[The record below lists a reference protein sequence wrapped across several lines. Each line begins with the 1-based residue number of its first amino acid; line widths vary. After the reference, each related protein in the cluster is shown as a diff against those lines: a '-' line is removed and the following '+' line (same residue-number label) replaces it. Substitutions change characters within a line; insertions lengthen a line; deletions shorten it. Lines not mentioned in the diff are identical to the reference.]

1 MIGATNREGA
11 LGPDAGTPVR
21 ERHFWEDLD
30 RRLPLRLKVVLTVVA
45 VAVLGSL
52 AQLFLFTQRPSG
64 GMLSVIAIGLGV
76 AAIETLVL
84 TVALEYGMVRR
95 VRRIHARVSGLGQDA
110 LREHL
115 PEGAMPPGRDAL
127 FNLARE
133 VDLKL
138 RELDHRER
146 AGAVVT
152 DLGMLST
159 QGASQAELTTRALVL
174 TRNAADLDECLL
186 VDRSGPTIVVSDAA
200 ASAAKVLEGELPI
213 WLGALARSAAHA
225 RRPVLAG
232 RLGVDSAYW
241 DGQSEPTAATAAFV
255 PMPGIAGMNPVMIGL
270 VHAGDQVT
278 SSTVALMEG
287 VVTALSESIER
298 GEATRARQES
308 ADKSKAL
315 ATVSHEMRN
324 PLNAMIGFSELL
336 LDGSGGA
343 LNERQRL
350 YVQQVN
356 DASHHLLSLVN
367 DYLDL
372 TRVMVGSLPLQ
383 IEAVDVGAEV
393 TSVIEM
399 MRPTADTKQVSLHSS
414 VDVDGAARADRVR
427 LRQVLVNLV
436 ANAIRSTPAHGH
448 VRVEVAGGSNGVRI
462 SVIDTGVGVPA
473 DRQHLVFVEFA
484 DLHPG
489 EASDGRGLGLALSKH
504 FVEAMGGFIRFTSAE
519 GAGAIFDV
527 WLPGENSPPATEE
540 TT

>member
-1 MIGATNREGA
+1 MIGATNREGT
-11 LGPDAGTPVR
+11 LGPEAGGPPR
-21 ERHFWEDLD
+21 AERHLLQDLD
-30 RRLPLRLKVVLTVVA
+30 RRLPLRLKVVATVALVA
-45 VAVLGSL
+45 TLGSL
-52 AQLFLFTQRPSG
+52 LLVYLFTESSG
-64 GMLSVIAIGLGV
+64 DLGTIVALGVAV
-76 AAIETLVL
+76 AAIEAVIL
-84 TVALEYGMVRR
+84 TAALEYGMVRR
-95 VRRIHARVSGLGQDA
+95 IRRIHAVVAAAGQGGR
-110 LREHL
+110 REQL
-115 PEGAMPPGRDAL
+115 PEGSQPPGRDAL

-138 RELDHRER
+138 NELDHRER

-186 VDRSGPTIVVSDAA
+186 VDRSGPVIVVGAAEAA
-200 ASAAKVLEGELPI
+200 ATKVLEGKLPI

-241 DGQSEPTAATAAFV
+241 DGQSEPNGAAAAFV
-255 PMPGIAGMNPVMIGL
+255 PMPGIAGTNPVMVGL
-270 VHAGDQVT
+270 VRAGDQVT
-278 SSTVALMEG
+278 SSTVSLMEG

-298 GEATRARQES
+298 GEATQARQES

-324 PLNAMIGFSELL
+324 PLNAMLGFSDLL
-336 LDGSGGA
+336 LSGSAGQ
-343 LNERQRL
+343 LNEKQRL

-367 DYLDL
+367 DYLDM
-372 TRVMVGSLPLQ
+372 TRVMAGALPLQ
-383 IEAVDVGAEV
+383 MESVEVGTEV
-393 TSVIEM
+393 NNVIELM
-399 MRPTADTKQVSLHSS
+399 HPTADAKQVSLHSS
-414 VDVDGAARADRVR
+414 VEGGAVAQTDRVR

-436 ANAIRSTPAHGH
+436 ANAIRSTPAKGH
-448 VRVEVAGGSNGVRI
+448 VRVEVAGGSNGVRV

-489 EASDGRGLGLALSKH
+489 EVADGAGLGLALSRQI
-504 FVEAMGGFIRFTSAE
+504 VEALGGFIRFTSSE
-519 GAGAIFDV
+519 GAGSIFDV
-527 WLPGENSPPATEE
+527 WLPGENSPRAAEGAS
-540 TT
+540 